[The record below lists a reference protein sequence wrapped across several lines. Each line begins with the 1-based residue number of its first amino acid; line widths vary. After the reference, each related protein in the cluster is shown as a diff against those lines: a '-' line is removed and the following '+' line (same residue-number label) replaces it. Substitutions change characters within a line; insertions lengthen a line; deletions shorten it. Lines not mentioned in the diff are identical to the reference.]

1 MPRLFCPKC
10 SSVKDVIPIEYG
22 LPGDE
27 MMEEGVG
34 PEKSALAAASS
45 WMTTLNGIVRLAATS
60 GKRTIRKM
68 ADFLAQ
74 NVVKLKKIVYVS
86 FWKRINL

>member
-22 LPGDE
+22 LPGVE
-27 MMEEGVG
+27 MMEEGKSPV
-34 PEKSALAAASS
+34 KSAWAAAASR
-45 WMTTLNGIVRLAATS
+45 MTTLNGIARPAATS

-68 ADFLAQ
+68 AG
-74 NVVKLKKIVYVS
+74 S
-86 FWKRINL
+86 FAWYGGAKR